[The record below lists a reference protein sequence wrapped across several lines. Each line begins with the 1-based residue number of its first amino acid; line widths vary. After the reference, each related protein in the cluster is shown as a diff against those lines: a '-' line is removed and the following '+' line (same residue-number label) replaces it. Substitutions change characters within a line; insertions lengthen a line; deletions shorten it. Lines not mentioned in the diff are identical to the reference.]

1 MPSCARSGGQGQQA
15 IIGAERGLG
24 HPLRGGA
31 HLVGVLVVHV
41 VVRGGV
47 DDLVLLEHRHLVVLA
62 GGAHPRAVA
71 RHGVDRPHLRSHNQV
86 SILGAPGC
94 PGRGAAWRGGDPGR
108 TATSAPPIGWRAA
121 RSPPAAPVHEARA
134 LLVEPSGREGEEAS
148 HPYGDPD
155 AAVVLHLREP
165 AALHRTLHLYG
176 AGHVTCCP
184 WSRIP
189 RYGCTNK
196 CAVMCRLI
204 DGPHDRSAGS
214 RADRTRLVR
223 SKGCSDEGLNVVL
236 DLRGV

>member
-1 MPSCARSGGQGQQA
+1 MKNETTDPLLECGRTQP
-15 IIGAERGLG
+15 G
-24 HPLRGGA
+24 HACILA
-31 HLVGVLVVHV
+31 VLVKNETT
-41 VVRGGV
+41 G
-47 DDLVLLEHRHLVVLA
+47 
-62 GGAHPRAVA
+62 
-71 RHGVDRPHLRSHNQV
+71 
-86 SILGAPGC
+86 PGSGM
-94 PGRGAAWRGGDPGR
+94 PWGGAAWRGGDPGR

-204 DGPHDRSAGS
+204 DGPPDRSAGS